1 MNYLIYFVLGIF
13 FAQFI
18 LPLFNTFS
26 GCILAIFETTLNKV
40 TGKKEKEAQR
50 NVIGFQI
57 GNIENTS

>member
-26 GCILAIFETTLNKV
+26 GYTLAIFETVLNKV

-50 NVIGFQI
+50 NVIGF
-57 GNIENTS
+57 